1 LKKNKVA
8 VDIVNFGEESA
19 EGNEEKLRA
28 LHEAVNNHDNSTFV
42 TIPAGSSMLA
52 ESLHHT
58 RIIRSGATAGTGGG
72 STAATG
78 AAAGAGG
85 GGEPDFGIDPNLDPE
100 LAIALRLSM
109 ETAEQERR
117 NRDVPA
123 ATGASGG
130 SAPPANTPTA
140 PQGMEVDDPEMAEAL
155 RLSMMSVEAD
165 NGPSSPPSATPP
177 ALATTAPSTLATT
190 PVPPSVGTEDDDDFK
205 KAMELSKQT
214 AGEEQSKDKAK
225 QDDMD
230 TSAISQDELASIL
243 KNLPGVDFS
252 VVEQEMKKK
261 EQEEKEKKKD
271 H

>member
-1 LKKNKVA
+1 
-8 VDIVNFGEESA
+8 
-19 EGNEEKLRA
+19 
-28 LHEAVNNHDNSTFV
+28 
-42 TIPAGSSMLA
+42 MLA

-58 RIIRSGATAGTGGG
+58 RIIRSGAASGSGGGGTGTPG
-72 STAATG
+72 
-78 AAAGAGG
+78 AGAT

-117 NRDVPA
+117 NRDPGA
-123 ATGASGG
+123 PASGG
-130 SAPPANTPTA
+130 TAPPPAGTTNAA
-140 PQGMEVDDPEMAEAL
+140 PAIPPGMDVEDPEMAEAL
-155 RLSMMSVEAD
+155 RLSMMTVEAD
-165 NGPSSPPSATPP
+165 NTLPSSPPSSTPP
-177 ALATTAPSTLATT
+177 APATNTPAPTTTPAPSSGGAA
-190 PVPPSVGTEDDDDFK
+190 PMEDDDEFK

-214 AGEEQSKDKAK
+214 ADEDKDKAK
-225 QDDMD
+225 TDEMD

-271 H
+271 Q